1 MKAIA
6 KQYKLTQREQ
16 SDISAIKQF
25 ISIYKT
31 NKMHLQHIYIYLFC
45 KNNIWTEFERNGDEK
60 KTDGMSKRGRAL
72 AAHSD
77 TLTINV

>member
-6 KQYKLTQREQ
+6 KQYKLTQRERVIFLQ
-16 SDISAIKQF
+16 SNNSFRFTKQTKCICNIF
-25 ISIYKT
+25 
-31 NKMHLQHIYIYLFC
+31 IYLFC
-45 KNNIWTEFERNGDEK
+45 KNNIWTEFERKGDEK
-60 KTDGMSKRGRAL
+60 KADGMGERGRAL